1 MRFGDGTTA
10 SRRMGDCSYAG
21 KMQDKKHRVSF
32 FEKKFLTNLERG
44 FTIAQVRQED
54 LRRAAISLWWCRI
67 LKVKENV
74 E

>member
-1 MRFGDGTTA
+1 
-10 SRRMGDCSYAG
+10 
-21 KMQDKKHRVSF
+21 MQEKCRIKNIEFHF

-54 LRRAAISLWWCRI
+54 LRRAAVSLWWCRI

>member
-1 MRFGDGTTA
+1 MEQQLPEEWETA
-10 SRRMGDCSYAG
+10 LMQE
-21 KMQDKKHRVSF
+21 KMQDKKYRVSF

-54 LRRAAISLWWCRI
+54 LRRAAVSLWWCRI

>member
-1 MRFGDGTTA
+1 
-10 SRRMGDCSYAG
+10 
-21 KMQDKKHRVSF
+21 MQEKCRIKNIEFQF

-54 LRRAAISLWWCRI
+54 LRRAAVSLWWCRI

>member
-1 MRFGDGTTA
+1 MQE
-10 SRRMGDCSYAG
+10 
-21 KMQDKKHRVSF
+21 KMQDKKYRVSF

-44 FTIAQVRQED
+44 FTIVQVRQED
-54 LRRAAISLWWCRI
+54 LRRAAVSLWWCRI